1 MNFINQIA
9 FVLPQIYRQSYVMV
23 NYDLDIR
30 KFCFYSLIQLW
41 NPPEVQFT
49 VRGKDFVRNVIVHFL
64 HW

>member
-41 NPPEVQFT
+41 NPPDEQFT
-49 VRGKDFVRNVIVHFL
+49 VPGKDFVCNVIAHFL